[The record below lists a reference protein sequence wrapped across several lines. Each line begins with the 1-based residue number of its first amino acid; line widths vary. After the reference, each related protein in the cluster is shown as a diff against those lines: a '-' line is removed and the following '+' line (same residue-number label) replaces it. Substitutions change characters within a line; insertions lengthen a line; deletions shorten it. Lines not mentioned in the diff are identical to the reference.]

1 MWIGFGVGAVHGLA
15 TVTAMDTVMDK
26 AMDMVTLDTVMEAT
40 VTLDTDMVC

>member
-1 MWIGFGVGAVHGLA
+1 MHGLA

-40 VTLDTDMVC
+40 VVLDTDMVC